1 VADAKTVIDMGNV
14 DPNQNSPGR
23 LSDRT
28 DEVFAEQERLGLM
41 LAAKARIIA
50 LLVILLWQIVDSA
63 YGGIAYAYVLM
74 SVAAFAGL
82 GLVQYLSAKH
92 RFYMSVLKYVFVLV
106 DCVLLAMFL
115 TAGNPFVDYDMPPT
129 FPMRGSQFA
138 LFFILLMQV
147 SFSFRPRLVIW
158 CGLCVVATRT
168 GMLLW
173 TINRPGVFTN
183 IDLPELSARALAQAS
198 LDPGFVHLGHWF
210 TEVMVS
216 LIVAGGFAVVVGR
229 SRSLVEIR
237 SMAER
242 QRANL
247 ARYFSPNVVDRL
259 AGSQIPLDAVREQ
272 NVAIL
277 FADIMGFTRLCE
289 SAAPASVIALLRDY
303 HNRLGHAVFNNGG
316 TLDKY
321 IGDGLMATFGTPE
334 PGSDDAKDALKC
346 ALDMIAALEVWN
358 AERAAEGLGP
368 VHVGIGLHYGPV
380 VAGDIGN
387 ERRLEY
393 SVIGDAVNIASRIE
407 HLTRTLDAP
416 LVVSDDL
423 VCAIDVGGKDAAKM
437 LENLSKAG
445 VQEIRGR
452 DGGITVWKL

>member
-1 VADAKTVIDMGNV
+1 VADATTVTDIGKR
-14 DPNQNSPGR
+14 DPNQEFHGR

-28 DEVFAEQERLGLM
+28 DEVFAEEERQGLM

-63 YGGIAYAYVLM
+63 YSGMAYAYVLM
-74 SVAAFAGL
+74 SVAVFAGL
-82 GLVQYLSAKH
+82 GLVQYIFA
-92 RFYMSVLKYVFVLV
+92 RQRYYMSVLKYVFVLV
-106 DCVLLAMFL
+106 DCVFLALFL
-115 TAGNPFVDYDMPPT
+115 TAGNPFIDYDMPPA

-138 LFFILLMQV
+138 LFFILLMQAT
-147 SFSFRPRLVIW
+147 FSLRPRLVIW
-158 CGLCVVATRT
+158 CGLCVVAART

-173 TINRPGVFTN
+173 TTSRAGVFTN
-183 IDLPELSARALAQAS
+183 IDLPELTAQALVQAS
-198 LDPGFVHLGHWF
+198 LDPGFVHLGNWF

-229 SRSLVEIR
+229 SRRLVENR
-237 SMAER
+237 TLAER

-259 AGSQIPLDAVREQ
+259 AGAQGSLDAVHEQ
-272 NVAIL
+272 NIAIL
-277 FADIMGFTRLCE
+277 FADIMGFTSLCE
-289 SAAPASVIALLRDY
+289 SATPASVIALLRDY
-303 HNRLGHAVFNNGG
+303 HNRLGQAVFNNSG

-334 PGSDDAKDALKC
+334 PGSNDARNALKC

-358 AERAAEGLGP
+358 AERIAEGLSP
-368 VHVGIGLHYGPV
+368 VRVGIGLHYGSV

-407 HLTRTLDAP
+407 HLTRTLDTP
-416 LVVSDDL
+416 LVVSNDL
-423 VCAIDVGGKDAAKM
+423 VCALDGNSRDAAAM
-437 LENLSKAG
+437 LERFSEAG